1 MEWPK
6 VVYYLRLHCFI
17 RSFMSMFLDILHQ
30 RLLLDDDPV
39 WDPDTLQILEAVVFD
54 EDVDCQDSESNLES
68 GINHMS
74 HHTRRH
80 WTCIMLTKRI

>member
-1 MEWPK
+1 
-6 VVYYLRLHCFI
+6 
-17 RSFMSMFLDILHQ
+17 MFLDILHH
-30 RLLLDDDPV
+30 RLLIDDAPV
-39 WDPDTLQILEAVVFD
+39 RDPDTLHILEAVVFD

-74 HHTRRH
+74 PHTGRH